1 MDERRAGLERL
12 LAGSARVIQV
22 RTPQEAAKVLQGHEI
37 AVIVADLGVGTDGLV
52 ALFKQLKD
60 KRPEILSILLAEQP
74 DAELGIAA
82 LRRYATKRCAGV
94 VGT

>member
-1 MDERRAGLERL
+1 MIDPKEGLAAGLERL

-22 RTPQEAAKVLQGHEI
+22 RTPQEAARVLQGHEI
-37 AVIVADLGVGTDGLV
+37 AVIVADLSAKELRTQV
-52 ALFKQLKD
+52 A
-60 KRPEILSILLAEQP
+60 
-74 DAELGIAA
+74 AA